1 MRSGNLG
8 TGAYAPGQVPAAAE
22 ALPAFLTTDLA
33 KIAAA
38 VQLLALGH
46 LDASYVA
53 PAKPR
58 EGDMRLADGTHW
70 NPGAGAGV
78 YAYYAG
84 SWKKLG

>member
-8 TGAYAPGQVPAAAE
+8 TGAYAPGQVPTVGE
-22 ALPAFLTTDLA
+22 ALPAFLTAELA

-46 LDASYVA
+46 FDTSYAA

-58 EGDMRLADGTHW
+58 EGDLRLADGTRW
-70 NPGAGAGV
+70 DPGAGAGV